1 MVSEARRT
9 ANRLHLLVCTLRYLA
24 DQFVISEK
32 DIFIYLPSNPLSPT
46 QLKILQIFN
55 MINST
60 LSVLLNQICRCV
72 IHLSFVMFSFLIFVW
87 KVKLVTFMII
97 FVSISDSAVLD
108 KFKYVIST
116 IIMSSLYRCSPTTT
130 TSQVQ

>member
-1 MVSEARRT
+1 
-9 ANRLHLLVCTLRYLA
+9 
-24 DQFVISEK
+24 
-32 DIFIYLPSNPLSPT
+32 
-46 QLKILQIFN
+46 